1 MDLSD
6 LDYIEDEFKKYFYVY
21 KYIFDFMIEIVSN
34 MYKILDEY
42 RYQYNEFM
50 IKRLVVEVGIF
61 DDIIIVVIGL
71 KEINDLFINFDEYS
85 VFVEF
90 CIQCNV

>member
-1 MDLSD
+1 
-6 LDYIEDEFKKYFYVY
+6 
-21 KYIFDFMIEIVSN
+21 
-34 MYKILDEY
+34 
-42 RYQYNEFM
+42 M

-85 VFVEF
+85 VFVEV

>member
-71 KEINDLFINFDEYS
+71 KKINDLFINFDEYS
-85 VFVEF
+85 VLVEV

>member
-42 RYQYNEFM
+42 RY
-50 IKRLVVEVGIF
+50 
-61 DDIIIVVIGL
+61 
-71 KEINDLFINFDEYS
+71 
-85 VFVEF
+85 
-90 CIQCNV
+90 